1 MKNYRYWVL
10 IFLGL
15 ISLAILI
22 YSQFSGSSGV
32 IVTSVE
38 SDSACKDVINVGS
51 IITQI
56 VGQPVTNSNDFF
68 EITRHLKG
76 PITMMINNNPRS
88 CIVEENSTL
97 DLTVRDTKTG
107 GLRFGIDIGDGLIY
121 LFKQK
126 DGLESSLQD
135 IERIIDSRITNFNL
149 INTEVNVVE
158 ASIQILTD
166 PEEEKYIGFLFGRG
180 VIEGKLEQTIDFMHG
195 EGEFMFNDETYEVTL
210 NDDNSIS
217 INGSEYETGQYFT
230 LDQVKFRV
238 ENITSNSTRLS
249 GIIFDDEDLSL
260 AEETQFGLKP
270 SRLTKQG
277 SGYVFIVSVS
287 LSEDASKNFAKITKG
302 QEVVINPSTGESF
315 LINPLIISI
324 DDEPVVNLPI
334 SGMDIGTEKRDL
346 IIWEYELML
355 DQATNDMLRLL
366 SIINSKRLP
375 TELNLIK
382 TDTFKSE
389 KSFLSLFLYIPSI
402 FLGGLLIF
410 SFARHRK
417 EGIFSFPL
425 ILIILGEVTIILS
438 ILITPWLI
446 VLFLLFGIGFSL
458 TNGEVHGWF
467 GWLGIFLMVVMT
479 VGIAMSK
486 WVLDV
491 SALVGIVSIIVIT
504 GILGMSVS
512 EKIITKKIHVSS
524 DYKNFSKVIWKLTTI
539 VLAILSILFFV
550 GGYLRGFA
558 LTTFIGMMVCT
569 TMSIPIYYDLIGRYL
584 KK

>member
-1 MKNYRYWVL
+1 M
-10 IFLGL
+10 
-15 ISLAILI
+15 
-22 YSQFSGSSGV
+22 
-32 IVTSVE
+32 
-38 SDSACKDVINVGS
+38 
-51 IITQI
+51 
-56 VGQPVTNSNDFF
+56 
-68 EITRHLKG
+68 
-76 PITMMINNNPRS
+76 
-88 CIVEENSTL
+88 
-97 DLTVRDTKTG
+97 
-107 GLRFGIDIGDGLIY
+107 
-121 LFKQK
+121 
-126 DGLESSLQD
+126 
-135 IERIIDSRITNFNL
+135 
-149 INTEVNVVE
+149 
-158 ASIQILTD
+158 
-166 PEEEKYIGFLFGRG
+166 
-180 VIEGKLEQTIDFMHG
+180 
-195 EGEFMFNDETYEVTL
+195 
-210 NDDNSIS
+210 
-217 INGSEYETGQYFT
+217 
-230 LDQVKFRV
+230 
-238 ENITSNSTRLS
+238 
-249 GIIFDDEDLSL
+249 SL

-491 SALVGIVSIIVIT
+491 SALVGIVSTIVIT

>member
-180 VIEGKLEQTIDFMHG
+180 VIEGKLEQTIDFTHG
-195 EGEFMFNDETYEVTL
+195 EGEFTFNDETYEVTL
-210 NDDNSIS
+210 NDDDSIL
-217 INGSEYETGQYFT
+217 INNSEYETGQYFT

-467 GWLGIFLMVVMT
+467 GWLGIFLMIVMT
-479 VGIAMSK
+479 VGVAMSR
-486 WVLDV
+486 WVLDA
-491 SALVGIVSIIVIT
+491 SALIGIVSTIVIT